1 MKNNILF
8 SLSVLLLGST
18 LFAIQTK
25 QDNNDDKYTLEY
37 HADTK
42 ECSLQKNGK
51 NIDLFDERLGDK
63 APRSAYTCT
72 AMQKEQYN
80 DCKRVGFK
88 NTSAQMLS
96 FGNYEYTNLIIAFQ
110 NPHESVASSLTIECT
125 KELPKSNKK
134 TK

>member
-72 AMQKEQYN
+72 AMQKEHYN
-80 DCKRVGFK
+80 DCTRVK
-88 NTSAQMLS
+88 AENNVAQMIA
-96 FGNYEYTNLIIAFQ
+96 FGALEKTNLTLAFKV
-110 NPHESVASSLTIECT
+110 PHKSVDATLEVTCT
-125 KELPKSNKK
+125 KQLPKKENK
-134 TK
+134 